1 MPKPAIEQFLPQVN
15 IRRYLLPGDQPIH
28 EHDCSQCV
36 YLGTSRGRDLYF
48 CDGHR
53 SPTVI
58 SRSGPDGEYE
68 SGIEFADKEPTLAL
82 ALIRAI
88 RLGYADIEITVSNIR
103 HS

>member
-1 MPKPAIEQFLPQVN
+1 MPKPPITQYLPQAN
-15 IRRYLLPGDQPIH
+15 IRRYLLPGEQPLH
-28 EHDCSQCV
+28 EHDCDQCIF
-36 YLGTSRGRDLYF
+36 LGTSRGRDLYF
-48 CDGHR
+48 CNGHR

-88 RLGYADIEITVSNIR
+88 RLGYADIEITVSNI
-103 HS
+103 

>member
-1 MPKPAIEQFLPQVN
+1 MPKSPITQYLPQAN
-15 IRRYLLPGDQPIH
+15 IRRYLLPGDQPLH
-28 EHDCSQCV
+28 HHDCSQCI
-36 YLGTSRGRDLYF
+36 YLGTTRGRDLYF
-48 CDGHR
+48 CHGHG
-53 SPTVI
+53 SPTVV

-68 SGIEFADKEPTLAL
+68 SGIESADQEPSLAL